1 MTDGGSD
8 HIEFLGSFEALDDTR
23 QQAKVLYPLPE
34 ILLLCLCA
42 VLGGADSW
50 VEVALYGQRKL
61 GFLRRFFPFAHGV
74 PSHDQLGNVFARLDA
89 QQFQSCFIAWVER
102 FTTAVRG
109 VVAVDGKTLRR
120 SFDRAAKQGPI
131 HMISAWSS
139 QQRLVLGQ
147 CKVANKSNEITA
159 IPELLQLLELH
170 GAVVTIDA
178 MGCQRTIAAQI
189 IDQKGKHSVYRWG
202 VRIEWRAESAAE
214 VAPERVEPDVF
225 PGQRVG
231 TMHVEFAAALG
242 LTDVGPVGGAVAGT
256 GEAVGLHEGL
266 QEQRS
271 VAVASLPVVG
281 QPAAAAGQHRGSEI
295 AHLHPGQDQEAGV
308 VHDQLQAGFALG
320 NAPADE
326 AVAGGRLPGAGAKA
340 DDRQHAPPAGDQVA
354 HLCSRQRRIAE
365 VVVAVHVLA
374 PQLRFALIGERS

>member
-8 HIEFLGSFEALDDTR
+8 HIEFLGSFEALDDPR

-131 HMISAWSS
+131 QYDLGSWRVHSRRS
-139 QQRLVLGQ
+139 VLGQ

-159 IPELLQLLELH
+159 IPELL
-170 GAVVTIDA
+170 
-178 MGCQRTIAAQI
+178 R
-189 IDQKGKHSVYRWG
+189 
-202 VRIEWRAESAAE
+202 
-214 VAPERVEPDVF
+214 
-225 PGQRVG
+225 
-231 TMHVEFAAALG
+231 
-242 LTDVGPVGGAVAGT
+242 VAG
-256 GEAVGLHEGL
+256 
-266 QEQRS
+266 
-271 VAVASLPVVG
+271 VAR
-281 QPAAAAGQHRGSEI
+281 RG
-295 AHLHPGQDQEAGV
+295 
-308 VHDQLQAGFALG
+308 
-320 NAPADE
+320 
-326 AVAGGRLPGAGAKA
+326 
-340 DDRQHAPPAGDQVA
+340 
-354 HLCSRQRRIAE
+354 
-365 VVVAVHVLA
+365 
-374 PQLRFALIGERS
+374 

>member
-8 HIEFLGSFEALDDTR
+8 HIEFLGSFEALDDPR

-120 SFDRAAKQGPI
+120 SFDRAAEQGPI

-147 CKVANKSNEITA
+147 CKGIIYDSADRGIGSPTRHRSTGRVVSALAASPRLA
-159 IPELLQLLELH
+159 PGFLDQPLQLILSERTPNTPNRGAHHCARDRSGDVNPSPNTNLCH
-170 GAVVTIDA
+170 GVPPEAHMT
-178 MGCQRTIAAQI
+178 
-189 IDQKGKHSVYRWG
+189 
-202 VRIEWRAESAAE
+202 RA
-214 VAPERVEPDVF
+214 
-225 PGQRVG
+225 
-231 TMHVEFAAALG
+231 
-242 LTDVGPVGGAVAGT
+242 
-256 GEAVGLHEGL
+256 
-266 QEQRS
+266 
-271 VAVASLPVVG
+271 
-281 QPAAAAGQHRGSEI
+281 
-295 AHLHPGQDQEAGV
+295 
-308 VHDQLQAGFALG
+308 
-320 NAPADE
+320 
-326 AVAGGRLPGAGAKA
+326 
-340 DDRQHAPPAGDQVA
+340 
-354 HLCSRQRRIAE
+354 
-365 VVVAVHVLA
+365 
-374 PQLRFALIGERS
+374 